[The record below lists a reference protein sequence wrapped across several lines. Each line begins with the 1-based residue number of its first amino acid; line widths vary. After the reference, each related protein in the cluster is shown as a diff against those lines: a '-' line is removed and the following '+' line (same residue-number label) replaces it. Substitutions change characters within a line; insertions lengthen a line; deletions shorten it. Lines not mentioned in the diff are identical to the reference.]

1 MLEARNENQARVC
14 LRMKDKLSR
23 IRSPWRRLMISL
35 VLSALVAMDQAHSPR
50 KRVHWIGS
58 PARPRRLE
66 RVFFIVVLFAAMLTF
81 DAHQYVIW
89 SLAWGSAAS
98 LFVILNTLYKLAQ
111 RFTAP
116 LTNSE
121 PQ

>member
-1 MLEARNENQARVC
+1 
-14 LRMKDKLSR
+14 MKEKLSR
-23 IRSPWRRLMISL
+23 IKSPWRRLLISL
-35 VLSALVAMDQAHSPR
+35 VINCLVAFEQVRSPR
-50 KRVHWIGS
+50 RHVHWIGS
-58 PARPRRLE
+58 HARPRRLE
-66 RVFFIVVLFAAMLTF
+66 RTFFIVVLFAAMLTF

-89 SLAWGSAAS
+89 ALMWGSAAS